1 MRWRNNVTAFSRKAQ
16 IMKLDFIDKYNAHV
30 GVAIAVLTAI
40 FGTYWY
46 LFAGYLILNVL
57 DWLTGWQ
64 RAVKLQQSSSDKG
77 LKGIIKKTGYW
88 VIISVA
94 FLIPSLLIG
103 LGRDVLHVDLS
114 FLTLLGW
121 LTLAMLIVNEARS
134 ILENLVETGY
144 DVPDF
149 LIKGLDVTAKLLK
162 KKGDPE
168 SDELHE
174 ITEGRNENK
183 DGVA

>member
-1 MRWRNNVTAFSRKAQ
+1 
-16 IMKLDFIDKYNAHV
+16 MKFDFIDKYNAVV
-30 GVAIAVLTAI
+30 GTVVAVLTA
-40 FGTYWY
+40 FLGTYWY
-46 LFAGYLILNVL
+46 LFAGYLLLNVL
-57 DWLTGWQ
+57 DWLTGWN
-64 RAVKLQQSSSDKG
+64 RSVKLQQSSSDKG

-134 ILENLVETGY
+134 IIENLVEAGY
-144 DVPDF
+144 EVPEF
-149 LIKGLDVTAKLLK
+149 LIKGLDVTAKLLNK
-162 KKGDPE
+162 KAE
-168 SDELHE
+168 SDEIHE
-174 ITEGRNENK
+174 ITIGGDHESHT
-183 DGVA
+183 

>member
-1 MRWRNNVTAFSRKAQ
+1 MKMDFVDRYNVFLGGIVT
-16 IMKLDFIDKYNAHV
+16 I
-30 GVAIAVLTAI
+30 LTAI
-40 FGTYWY
+40 LGTYWY

-57 DWLTGWQ
+57 DWLTGWN
-64 RAVKLQQSSSDKG
+64 RALTLHQSSSDKG
-77 LKGIIKKTGYW
+77 LKGIVKKTGYW

-103 LGRDVLHVDLS
+103 LGRDILNVDLH

-149 LIKGLDVTAKLLK
+149 LIKGLDVTAKLIRK
-162 KKGDPE
+162 KAE
-168 SDELHE
+168 SDEVHE
-174 ITEGRNENK
+174 ITLEVK
-183 DGVA
+183 DETHK

>member
-1 MRWRNNVTAFSRKAQ
+1 
-16 IMKLDFIDKYNAHV
+16 MKIDFIDKYNAVV
-30 GVAIAVLTAI
+30 GTVVAVLTA
-40 FGTYWY
+40 FLGTYWY
-46 LFAGYLILNVL
+46 LFAGYLLLNVL
-57 DWLTGWQ
+57 DWLTGWN
-64 RAVKLQQSSSDKG
+64 RAVTLHQSSSDKG
-77 LKGIIKKTGYW
+77 LKGIVKKTGYW

-103 LGRDVLHVDLS
+103 LGRDVLNVDLH

-149 LIKGLDVTAKLLK
+149 LIKGLDVTAKLINK
-162 KKGDPE
+162 KAE
-168 SDELHE
+168 SDEVHE
-174 ITEGRNENK
+174 ITLEVK
-183 DGVA
+183 DETHK